1 MLILPVT
8 MATSLVYFGE
18 HYLVDAVA
26 GWILVG
32 VTFLGWNR
40 IERAQR
46 RRRIARSRLA
56 LAELAP

>member
-8 MATSLVYFGE
+8 MAMSLVYFGGP
-18 HYLVDAVA
+18 YPVDAVA
-26 GWILVG
+26 AWILVG
-32 VTFLGWNR
+32 PPFPGWNR

-46 RRRIARSRLA
+46 RRRIASAQLA